1 MTTAPEERP
10 LRIVRGDATPEE
22 IAAIVAALA
31 SVTAPASTSRA
42 RKVTTFRSLWA
53 KPSRNIRPPLGPSSG
68 AWRASGFPR

>member
-22 IAAIVAALA
+22 IAAIVTALA
-31 SVTAPASTSRA
+31 SVAARASTRS

-53 KPSRNIRPPLGPSSG
+53 KPSRNIRPPLGPSAG